1 MTQSDRNYSE
11 KRDFIRMHVDTP
23 ITLSKDGQS
32 FSGICLDLSSTGM
45 QVEASTALQLGDRVR
60 IFIPSEHKELKGL
73 DAEAEVVRVEPL
85 DGGRQGLGLA
95 ILSMN

>member
-60 IFIPSEHKELKGL
+60 IFIPSEHKELRKGWMPKRKWCVSNRSTVAARAW
-73 DAEAEVVRVEPL
+73 DWPSCR
-85 DGGRQGLGLA
+85 
-95 ILSMN
+95 